1 MRSSPKLFN
10 DYADGLEFIMKANGS
25 SEVLHYL
32 GDYFTCGQAGTKECR
47 ENLDIMLDTCGELGF
62 SVQPTKVEPPTSSL
76 EILGIVVDTDLK
88 QLRISQDRLA
98 EIMNELHHWSNRK
111 YCKKRELLSLIGKLS
126 FVSSV
131 VKSGRT
137 FTRRLIDLSKKAK
150 YLHDLHHKLKLNLES
165 RMDIQWWID
174 YLPNWNG
181 ISFFLDSEWI
191 TNEPLDLFTDASDH
205 GIGCYFMGSWIYQK
219 FPEGVKE
226 KVSITWRE
234 LYTIVVAVLTWSGHF
249 QGKRIIFHCDNLA
262 AVHIVTKGTSRD
274 MLIMNL
280 VRTLFFAC
288 AQNSF
293 EFKIIHL
300 AGIRNEK
307 ADALSRGDLDRF
319 WLLTPNADRNMTVPP
334 PFMFQELN

>member
-1 MRSSPKLFN
+1 MFSNTSVVVCLF
-10 DYADGLEFIMKANGS
+10 
-25 SEVLHYL
+25 
-32 GDYFTCGQAGTKECR
+32 
-47 ENLDIMLDTCGELGF
+47 
-62 SVQPTKVEPPTSSL
+62 PSSL
-76 EILGIVVDTDLK
+76 ICYQVT
-88 QLRISQDRLA
+88 S
-98 EIMNELHHWSNRK
+98 RK
-111 YCKKRELLSLIGKLS
+111 N
-126 FVSSV
+126 
-131 VKSGRT
+131 VK
-137 FTRRLIDLSKKAK
+137 
-150 YLHDLHHKLKLNLES
+150 
-165 RMDIQWWID
+165 WWID

-181 ISFFLDSEWI
+181 ISVFHDSEWI
-191 TNEPLDLFTDASDH
+191 TNEALDLFTDVSDH

-234 LYTIVVAVLTWSGHF
+234 LYAIVVAVLTWSGHF

-262 AVHIVTKGTSRD
+262 VVHIVTKGV
-274 MLIMNL
+274 LIMNL

-334 PFMFQELN
+334 PSTVCSKN